1 MNLNLK
7 KSIVF
12 FDLETTGINTMTDR
26 IVEIAILKV
35 NPNGKE
41 EMKSYRVNPE
51 IPIPEKASEIHGIK
65 DEDVKDCPTFKQI
78 AKQLAVFMEG
88 CDISGFNSNK
98 FDIPILAEEF
108 LRADIDFDM
117 RKRNFVDVQN
127 IFHKMEKRDLTAAY
141 KFYCGKDLEG
151 AHGAEADTRATYE
164 ILKAQIEK
172 YDDLQNDIPFLSEFS
187 SYNKNADFVGRII
200 FNEDNEE
207 IFNFGKYKGEK
218 VADVLK
224 KDTGYYGWIM
234 NGEFPLYTKKVMTE
248 IKLKLR

>member
-78 AKQLAVFMEG
+78 AKQLATFMEG

-200 FNEDNEE
+200 FNEENEE

-218 VADVLK
+218 VADVLR
-224 KDTGYYGWIM
+224 KDSGYYGWIM